1 MTFLLSLPRYSKKTQ
16 KEYRLPKYI
25 ETTEL
30 ATLATISGI
39 KFPPLYYLAT
49 FCFAHMA
56 QGISKLEEIYDKIE
70 AEQSKPMSE
79 ADGYRW
85 GLDYL
90 EDIVKQLEKL
100 EQAALKKNDPLYH
113 HNIKVSIQRAREA
126 QTELSQKIGKLGK

>member
-1 MTFLLSLPRYSKKTQ
+1 
-16 KEYRLPKYI
+16 
-25 ETTEL
+25 
-30 ATLATISGI
+30 
-39 KFPPLYYLAT
+39 
-49 FCFAHMA
+49 MA

-126 QTELSQKIGKLGK
+126 QTELNQKLGKLGRP